1 MKILNVAEG
10 VLGQADTRTLVGEMR
25 TLEMLLI
32 LAMNF

>member
-1 MKILNVAEG
+1 MKTLNVAEG
-10 VLGQADTRTLVGEMR
+10 VLGQADTRTLLGEMR

>member
-10 VLGQADTRTLVGEMR
+10 VLGQADTSILIGEMR
-25 TLEMLLI
+25 TLEMLLT

>member
-10 VLGQADTRTLVGEMR
+10 VLGQADTRTLLGEMG

>member
-1 MKILNVAEG
+1 MKILNFAEG

-32 LAMNF
+32 